1 MREIFSISGID
12 LHDLENFMD
21 TQDICL
27 GVLKKIMVKMFLG
40 NDGDISQKQ
49 LEDFHDTTHYYFK
62 SAFEYIQ
69 TKFLWTIL

>member
-1 MREIFSISGID
+1 
-12 LHDLENFMD
+12 
-21 TQDICL
+21 
-27 GVLKKIMVKMFLG
+27 MFLG

-69 TKFLWTIL
+69 TKFLWMIL